1 VRAGERNE
9 ELEMPEIAV
18 DGGALY
24 YEEHGSG
31 TPLLLIHGT
40 GADAAVWGEAVGL
53 LATGARV
60 IAYDRRGHSRSVGP
74 PAAAYARDAE
84 DAATLLRGLG
94 AAPAVV
100 LGWSVGGL
108 IALELALAHPEIVR
122 ALVLVEPPLH
132 AKRSFNPPLVAM
144 VVRAQL
150 LRRLRGERA
159 AARAFLEWAY
169 RTRSRTGEFSTFST
183 AVQQAS
189 LANAAAIMADLD
201 AGTGEELTAQRLA
214 GIRCPVT
221 CMVAADTQPRL
232 AARTLRI
239 PRLIAHAR
247 MERIEGA
254 GHASFRDQPKRFAD
268 AVLEAVSAS
277 EHDPAITAGRT

>member
-1 VRAGERNE
+1 
-9 ELEMPEIAV
+9 MPEIAV

-40 GADAAVWGEAVGL
+40 GADGAMWGEAVGL
-53 LATGARV
+53 LATRARV
-60 IAYDRRGHSRSVGP
+60 IVYDRRGHSRSAGP
-74 PAAAYARDAE
+74 PTGDYARDAE
-84 DAATLLRGLG
+84 DAAMLLRDLG

-100 LGWSVGGL
+100 VGWSVGGL
-108 IALELALAHPEIVR
+108 IALELAIAHPGLVR

-132 AKRSFNPPLVAM
+132 AKRSFNPRLVAM

-159 AARAFLEWAY
+159 AARAFLDWAY
-169 RTRSRTGEFSTFST
+169 RTRSATGEFRTFPP
-183 AVQQAS
+183 AVQRAN
-189 LANAAAIMADLD
+189 LANARAIMADLD
-201 AGTGEELTAQRLA
+201 AGTGEALTARRLA
-214 GIRCPVT
+214 GVRCAVT
-221 CMVAADTQPRL
+221 CVVAGDTQRRM

-254 GHASFRDQPKRFAD
+254 GHASFRDQPKRFAHV
-268 AVLEAVSAS
+268 VLQAVSAA
-277 EHDPAITAGRT
+277 EHDPAATA

>member
-1 VRAGERNE
+1 
-9 ELEMPEIAV
+9 MPEIAV

-24 YEEHGSG
+24 YDQHGNG

-40 GADAAVWGEAVGL
+40 GADAAMWGEAVGL
-53 LATGARV
+53 LAAGARV
-60 IAYDRRGHSRSVGP
+60 VAYDRRGHSRSPGP
-74 PAAAYARDAE
+74 PAADYARDAE
-84 DAATLLRGLG
+84 DAAMLLHGVG

-108 IALELALAHPEIVR
+108 IALELAIAHPELVR

-144 VVRAQL
+144 VARAQL
-150 LRRLRGERA
+150 LRRLHGERA
-159 AARAFLEWAY
+159 AARAFLDWAY
-169 RTRSRTGEFSTFST
+169 RTRSRTGGFTTFPA
-183 AVQQAS
+183 AVQRAN

-214 GIRCPVT
+214 AVRCPVT
-221 CMVAADTQPRL
+221 CVVTSNTQWRM

-247 MERIEGA
+247 VERIEGA
-254 GHASFRDQPKRFAD
+254 GHASFRDQPKRFAHV
-268 AVLEAVSAS
+268 VLQAVSAS
-277 EHDPAITAGRT
+277 EHDPAATARRT

>member
-1 VRAGERNE
+1 
-9 ELEMPEIAV
+9 MPETAV

-24 YEEHGSG
+24 YDEHGNG

-40 GADAAVWGEAVGL
+40 GADAAMWGEAVDL
-53 LATGARV
+53 LATAARV
-60 IAYDRRGHSRSVGP
+60 IAYDRRGHSRSSGP
-74 PAAAYARDAE
+74 AGDYAREAE
-84 DAATLLRGLG
+84 DAAMLLHGLG

-108 IALELALAHPEIVR
+108 IALELAIAHPDLVR

-150 LRRLRGERA
+150 LRRVRGERA
-159 AARAFLEWAY
+159 AARVFLDWAY
-169 RTRSRTGEFSTFST
+169 RTRSRTGGFRTFPT
-183 AVQQAS
+183 AVQRAN

-214 GIRCPVT
+214 GVRCPVT
-221 CMVAADTQPRL
+221 CVVAGDTQRRM

-239 PRLIAHAR
+239 PRLVPQAR
-247 MERIEGA
+247 VERIEGA
-254 GHASFRDQPKRFAD
+254 GHASFRDQPKDFAQV
-268 AVLEAVSAS
+268 VLQAVSAS
-277 EHDPAITAGRT
+277 EHDPAATARRA